1 MSSKGTPSFDFIK
14 RNVIRKLGYTVIYIG
29 GLIMF
34 SEIWEQGFLKLV
46 GSIVNTIE
54 RIQEKEYNQYC
65 SVFTV
70 LNVHSV
76 HSVHSVH
83 GVHKC

>member
-54 RIQEKEYNQYC
+54 RIQEKGVQ
-65 SVFTV
+65 SVLF
-70 LNVHSV
+70 SV
-76 HSVHSVH
+76 HSV
-83 GVHKC
+83 KCSQCSQCSQCSRCS

>member
-34 SEIWEQGFLKLV
+34 SEIWEQGFLKLI

-54 RIQEKEYNQYC
+54 RIQEKGVQ
-65 SVFTV
+65 SVLF
-70 LNVHSV
+70 SV
-76 HSVHSVH
+76 HSV
-83 GVHKC
+83 KCSQCSQCSQCSRCS

>member
-54 RIQEKEYNQYC
+54 RIQEKGVQ
-65 SVFTV
+65 SVLF
-70 LNVHSV
+70 SV
-76 HSVHSVH
+76 HSV
-83 GVHKC
+83 KCSQCSQCSRCS

>member
-1 MSSKGTPSFDFIK
+1 MPSKGTPSFDFIK

-54 RIQEKEYNQYC
+54 RIQEKGVQ
-65 SVFTV
+65 SVLF
-70 LNVHSV
+70 SV
-76 HSVHSVH
+76 HSV
-83 GVHKC
+83 KCSQCSQCSRCS

>member
-1 MSSKGTPSFDFIK
+1 MCSMSSKGTPSFDFIK

-54 RIQEKEYNQYC
+54 RIQEKGVQ
-65 SVFTV
+65 SVLF
-70 LNVHSV
+70 SV
-76 HSVHSVH
+76 HSV
-83 GVHKC
+83 KCSQCSQCS